1 MMKRAGNRLSSRST
15 GRGKRPLA
23 RQRKRRPQNRHRFLP
38 RPCNERMVS
47 GFIAEHR
54 EGRASARPRASR
66 RLPLPAVVTPPPQKP
81 LRLCVSALKNAQL
94 LNPKSYLPTPR
105 AAVLCLVLASAGL
118 LYGAPPA
125 PTITFLTDRPSA
137 VYACGEE
144 TTVTLRIN
152 DAQGGLLKTGTVSFT
167 VDNFGTNRLAV
178 QKLTLARDNPFVWR
192 GTLHHP
198 GFLRC
203 RAALDGQKLVKPVV
217 YGIAFDPCGI
227 RLGSGGRRRTSTP
240 TGAVRSRAG
249 SEVPLDARVT
259 RLASACTAATEV
271 SRVSFATFN
280 GKRVHG
286 VLSVPADRSRG
297 PFPVRVTV
305 PWAGPG
311 AHAPETRPDDDRVI
325 TLVINIHDFEPGPDA
340 ATQRRKYDE
349 QNRRYADDVAGIKL
363 RSAYE
368 NHRYA
373 GYTDRTTYFYHDP
386 SGASAARC
394 CGLSV
399 PSRPH
404 ARGLFRRSQGG
415 MGMMLTA
422 LTPVFSRAF
431 ASPPWPTCSPAV
443 GRRAGWPMLM
453 ERAHRRPRGSGGH
466 CGVYDAGHFA
476 SRVQCECRVL
486 IGFADEACPPP
497 SVYAAYNELR
507 GPKTI
512 LHDVGVPHSNPPS
525 YLQNQAWILELPT
538 QATPK
543 KVTP

>member
-1 MMKRAGNRLSSRST
+1 VK
-15 GRGKRPLA
+15 K
-23 RQRKRRPQNRHRFLP
+23 
-38 RPCNERMVS
+38 
-47 GFIAEHR
+47 
-54 EGRASARPRASR
+54 
-66 RLPLPAVVTPPPQKP
+66 
-81 LRLCVSALKNAQL
+81 AQL
-94 LNPKSYLPTPR
+94 LNPKSYLLTPH

-118 LYGAPPA
+118 LRGAPSA
-125 PTITFLTDRPSA
+125 PTITFSTDRPSA

-144 TTVTLRIN
+144 ITVTLRIN

-167 VDNFGTNRLAV
+167 VDDFGTNRLAV
-178 QKLTLARDNPFVWR
+178 QKLTLAHDNPFVWR

-203 RAALDGQKLVKPVV
+203 RAVLDGQKKVKPAV

-227 RLGSGGRRRTSTP
+227 RLGSGGPPPDFDAYWRGEIARLDR
-240 TGAVRSRAG
+240 
-249 SEVPLDARVT
+249 EVPLDARVT
-259 RLASACTAATEV
+259 RLESACTDATEV
-271 SRVSFATFN
+271 SLVSFATFN
-280 GKRVHG
+280 GKRMYG
-286 VLSVPADRSRG
+286 FLSVPADRSRG

-311 AHAPETRPDDDRVI
+311 AHAPEARPDDDRVI

-340 ATQRRKYDE
+340 AAQRRKYDE

-363 RSAYE
+363 NSAYE

-386 SGASAARC
+386 LLGIRRAV
-394 CGLSV
+394 LWV
-399 PSRPH
+399 LERPE
-404 ARGLFRRSQGG
+404 ADRTRVGYFGRSQGG
-415 MGMMLTA
+415 GIGMMLTA
-422 LTPVFSRAF
+422 LTPVFSRALF
-431 ASPPWPTCSPAV
+431 CQPAMADMLAGRV
-443 GRRAGWPMLM
+443 GRRVSWPMLV
-453 ERAHRRPRGSGGH
+453 ERARPEDRAA
-466 CGVYDAGHFA
+466 VAVTVAYYDAGHFA
-476 SRVQCECRVL
+476 SRVRCECRVL
-486 IGFADEACPPP
+486 IGLADETCPPP

-512 LHDVGVPHSNPPS
+512 LHDVGVPHSDPPS